1 MVFIHSYEFRQC
13 TSLDRCSQKHREL
26 RTAYIVKMNAVWPS
40 GRFWWQQEMF
50 LLLLPH
56 LWEHMGKKCFLS
68 EIMKAS
74 VCLTRNSTLTTEN
87 ILTAW
92 ENFNRTIGR
101 VLLTCSLQTLHSSKE
116 SGSELSP
123 RPLLCLFL
131 LTTL

>member
-1 MVFIHSYEFRQC
+1 MH
-13 TSLDRCSQKHREL
+13 EL
-26 RTAYIVKMNAVWPS
+26 RQMFTKTQRVENCLHSKNECCLAIGKI
-40 GRFWWQQEMF
+40 WWQQEMF

-123 RPLLCLFL
+123 RPLPCLFL